1 MLSIRNA
8 VETTF
13 GESQRHEDET
23 PELFARFL
31 QSLLLTRHPSAELNR
46 NGLKRQK
53 SFHHFVIQIQISMD
67 SWNWFGTVQR
77 TLSSN
82 KVQAGHRQRTWTG
95 TTAPLSH
102 FFKKIPTES
111 LCKLHNGQA
120 GNEAS
125 LPTCSAHYVS
135 QITSSPDAPKI
146 AAWMHG
152 VPLPSSSLQE
162 RC

>member
-1 MLSIRNA
+1 MKMK
-8 VETTF
+8 
-13 GESQRHEDET
+13 T
-23 PELFARFL
+23 PELIARFL

-53 SFHHFVIQIQISMD
+53 SFHDFVIQIQISMD

-102 FFKKIPTES
+102 FCGKFPTES
-111 LCKLHNGQA
+111 PCKLHNGRQVMRLRYRPVQLA
-120 GNEAS
+120 MSHRIHPPIA
-125 LPTCSAHYVS
+125 
-135 QITSSPDAPKI
+135 DAPKLR
-146 AAWMHG
+146 HG
-152 VPLPSSSLQE
+152 SMACHCV
-162 RC
+162 